1 MLHMLDTNIVSHLVR
16 QHPEVVNRYS
26 QITPEK
32 MCISSV
38 TEAELLYGVAKK
50 QNNKLHETIMEFLKT
65 ITVCAWDSEAAA
77 TYGELRAAMEKKG
90 KVMGDLDQLIA
101 AHAISRGTTIVT
113 NDHAFGMVQDLTVED
128 WTTVA

>member
-1 MLHMLDTNIVSHLVR
+1 MLHMLDTNMVSHLVR
-16 QHPEVVNRYS
+16 QHPEVVKQYS
-26 QITPEK
+26 QIAPEQ

-50 QNNKLHETIMEFLKT
+50 QSNSLQETILEFLET
-65 ITVCAWDSEAAA
+65 ITICDWDSEAAA

-113 NDHAFGMVQDLTVED
+113 NDRAFGMVQDLTVED

>member
-77 TYGELRAAMEKKG
+77 IYGELRAAMEKKG

>member
-65 ITVCAWDSEAAA
+65 ITICDWDSAAAA

-113 NDHAFGMVQDLTVED
+113 NDRAFGMVQNLTVED
-128 WTTVA
+128 WTVAS

>member
-128 WTTVA
+128 WTL

>member
-65 ITVCAWDSEAAA
+65 ITVCAWDSESAA

-90 KVMGDLDQLIA
+90 NVMGDLDQLIA

>member
-65 ITVCAWDSEAAA
+65 ITICAWDSEAAA

-113 NDHAFGMVQDLTVED
+113 NDHAFGMVQDGFVE
-128 WTTVA
+128 

>member
-128 WTTVA
+128 WTTAA

>member
-50 QNNKLHETIMEFLKT
+50 KKNNLQETIMEFLKT

-77 TYGELRAAMEKKG
+77 IYGELRAAMEKKG

-128 WTTVA
+128 WTQ

>member
-65 ITVCAWDSEAAA
+65 ITICAWDSEAAA

>member
-16 QHPEVVNRYS
+16 QHPRVVDHYS
-26 QITPEK
+26 RIAPEE

-50 QNNKLHETIMEFLKT
+50 QSHALHETISEFLKT
-65 ITVCAWDSEAAA
+65 ITICDWDSEAAA
-77 TYGELRAAMEKKG
+77 IYGKLRAAMEKKG

-113 NDHAFGMVQDLTVED
+113 NDRAFAMVQGLNVED
-128 WTTVA
+128 WTTAA

>member
-77 TYGELRAAMEKKG
+77 IYGELRAAMEKKG

-128 WTTVA
+128 WTQ

>member
-1 MLHMLDTNIVSHLVR
+1 MLDTNIVSHLVR

-77 TYGELRAAMEKKG
+77 IYGELRAAMEKKG

-128 WTTVA
+128 WTQ

>member
-1 MLHMLDTNIVSHLVR
+1 MRHMLDTNMVSHLVR
-16 QHPEVVNRYS
+16 QHPEVVKQYS
-26 QITPEK
+26 RTAPEK

-50 QNNKLHETIMEFLKT
+50 QSHLLQETILEFLKT
-65 ITVCAWDSEAAA
+65 ITICDWDSEAAA

-113 NDHAFGMVQDLTVED
+113 NDRAFGMVQDLRVERL
-128 WTTVA
+128 TLIS

>member
-26 QITPEK
+26 HITPEK

-65 ITVCAWDSEAAA
+65 ITIFDWDSAAAA

-113 NDHAFGMVQDLTVED
+113 NDRAFGMVQNLTVED
-128 WTTVA
+128 WTVAS

>member
-1 MLHMLDTNIVSHLVR
+1 MLHMLDTNMVSHLVR

-26 QITPEK
+26 RIAPDE

-38 TEAELLYGVAKK
+38 TEAELLYGLAKK
-50 QNNKLHETIMEFLKT
+50 RSKTLQETILEFLKT
-65 ITVCAWDSEAAA
+65 ITICDWDSEAAA
-77 TYGELRAAMEKKG
+77 TYGELRAAMEKRG

-113 NDHAFGMVQDLTVED
+113 NDRAFGMVQDLIVED
-128 WTTVA
+128 WTHAA

>member
-1 MLHMLDTNIVSHLVR
+1 MLHMLDTNIVSNLVR

-77 TYGELRAAMEKKG
+77 IYGELRAAMEKKG

-128 WTTVA
+128 WTQ

>member
-77 TYGELRAAMEKKG
+77 IYGELRAAMEKKG
-90 KVMGDLDQLIA
+90 KVMGDLEQLIA

-128 WTTVA
+128 WTQ

>member
-77 TYGELRAAMEKKG
+77 IYGELRAAMEKKG

-113 NDHAFGMVQDLTVED
+113 NDHAFGMVQDLTVEN
-128 WTTVA
+128 WTQ

>member
-26 QITPEK
+26 HITPEK

-65 ITVCAWDSEAAA
+65 ITICDWDNAAAA

-113 NDHAFGMVQDLTVED
+113 NDRAFGMVLDLTVGD
-128 WTTVA
+128 WTQ

>member
-1 MLHMLDTNIVSHLVR
+1 MLDTNMVSHLVR
-16 QHPEVVNRYS
+16 QHPEVVKQYS
-26 QITPEK
+26 QIAPEQ

-50 QNNKLHETIMEFLKT
+50 QSNSLQETILEFLET
-65 ITVCAWDSEAAA
+65 ITICDWDSEAAA

-113 NDHAFGMVQDLTVED
+113 NDRAFGMVQDLTVED

>member
-50 QNNKLHETIMEFLKT
+50 QNNKLHETIMEILKT
-65 ITVCAWDSEAAA
+65 ITICAWDSEAAA

-128 WTTVA
+128 WTTAA

>member
-16 QHPEVVNRYS
+16 QHPEVVNLYS

-65 ITVCAWDSEAAA
+65 ITICAWDSEAAA

-128 WTTVA
+128 WTQ